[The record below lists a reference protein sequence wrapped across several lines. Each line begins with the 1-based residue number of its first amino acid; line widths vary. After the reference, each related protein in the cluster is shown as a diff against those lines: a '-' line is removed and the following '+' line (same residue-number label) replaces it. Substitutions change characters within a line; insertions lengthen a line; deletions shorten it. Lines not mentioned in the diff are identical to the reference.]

1 MNVGQL
7 GLSLSL
13 SGGSILRIDKK
24 LNKTKIRDTYF
35 AKQSN
40 GHICNTAIDYIF
52 W

>member
-13 SGGSILRIDKK
+13 SGGSILRIDEK
-24 LNKTKIRDTYF
+24 LNKTKIRETYF

-40 GHICNTAIDYIF
+40 EHICTIAIDYIL